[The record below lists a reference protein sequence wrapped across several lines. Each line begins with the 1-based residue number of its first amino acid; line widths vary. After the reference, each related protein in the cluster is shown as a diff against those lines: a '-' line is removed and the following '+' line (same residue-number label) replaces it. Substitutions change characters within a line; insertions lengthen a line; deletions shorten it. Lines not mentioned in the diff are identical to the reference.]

1 MANDAKPLEQ
11 LNAGSNQVVE
21 QIKHQLLGTVDA
33 YFIFLQK
40 TISSFPSGGTDAGEK
55 LKSYAEKN
63 VAATHQF
70 VHKLSHAE
78 DFTEVVRTPNRI
90 LAGANECICRADEG
104 SRRSVLEGIRGCCQA
119 ALLLTGIGMF
129 RT

>member
-1 MANDAKPLEQ
+1 MASDAKTLEE
-11 LNAGSNQVVE
+11 LHAGANRFVE

-33 YFIFLQK
+33 YFNFLRK
-40 TISSFPSGGTDAGEK
+40 TISSYPSGGTDAGEK

-78 DFTEVVRTPNRI
+78 DFTEVVRLQTEFSQAQMSAFVEQI
-90 LAGANECICRADEG
+90 KGLGAA
-104 SRRSVLEGIRGCCQA
+104 SSK
-119 ALLLTGIGMF
+119 GIGAAVQPPSS
-129 RT
+129 

>member
-1 MANDAKPLEQ
+1 MANDAKPLEE
-11 LNAGSNQVVE
+11 LSAGANQVVE

-33 YFIFLQK
+33 YFNFLRK
-40 TISSFPSGGTDAGEK
+40 TISSYPSGGTDAGEK

-78 DFTEVVRTPNRI
+78 DFTEVVRLQTEFSQAQMSAFVEQI
-90 LAGANECICRADEG
+90 KGLGGAYAKSLA
-104 SRRSVLEGIRGCCQA
+104 A
-119 ALLLTGIGMF
+119 AVKPPSS
-129 RT
+129 

>member
-1 MANDAKPLEQ
+1 VANDAKPLEQ

-33 YFIFLQK
+33 YFIFIQK

-78 DFTEVVRTPNRI
+78 DFTEVVRLQTEFSQAQMNAFVEQMKG
-90 LAGANECICRADEG
+90 LGAA
-104 SRRSVLEGIRGCCQA
+104 SSKAFA
-119 ALLLTGIGMF
+119 AAVKPPSS
-129 RT
+129 